1 MGFGVVSQV
10 ASEELVTYL
19 LTVCWEKNVF
29 ALSKMGFT
37 QMSEECKLRLF
48 TSCDS
53 LSSCHISVFR
63 INSVWPCKEMSSFQW
78 EVEAQPDF

>member
-1 MGFGVVSQV
+1 M

-29 ALSKMGFT
+29 GSSKMGFT

-53 LSSCHISVFR
+53 LSTCHIA
-63 INSVWPCKEMSSFQW
+63 VWPYKQMSSFQW
-78 EVEAQPDF
+78 EVEACTQPDF

>member
-1 MGFGVVSQV
+1 MLFSQV

-29 ALSKMGFT
+29 GSSKMGFT
-37 QMSEECKLRLF
+37 QMSEECKLTLF

-53 LSSCHISVFR
+53 LSACHIAVFR
-63 INSVWPCKEMSSFQW
+63 VISVWPYKQMSSFQW
-78 EVEAQPDF
+78 EVEACTQPDF